1 MARILLENNE
11 WAIKDDLSFFNISSE
26 LIDLTD
32 GTWTL
37 FDPDSLVQ
45 GISFASGFN
54 TVTWNALGAGS
65 NNYKW
70 TQGTTHR
77 SPRWYKL
84 LKIDGNQVT
93 SDDCMTFQASGK
105 LDESVKDFDHEVVWG
120 ICSDPTSTAAS
131 TIDGSGAAMA
141 RQLVQGGPRSGTWT
155 GNLVSFNAANSDN
168 ISMAASLIRGKLMMV
183 GGASVS
189 INASGDAVR
198 PADRSDSQ
206 ALAAT
211 TNQFLMVGVGT
222 NSTTTVDSGDKQK
235 FSLKITVFTHDTSF

>member
-1 MARILLENNE
+1 MARILLDNNE
-11 WAIKDDLSFFNISSE
+11 WAIEDDLSFFNISSE

-37 FDPDSLVQ
+37 FDPDNLVQ

-54 TVTWNALGAGS
+54 TVTWNAGAGS
-65 NNYKW
+65 NDYKW
-70 TQGTTHR
+70 TQGTAHR

-84 LKIDGNQVT
+84 LKIDGQQIT

-105 LDESVKDFDHEVVWG
+105 LDDSVKDFDHEIVWG
-120 ICSDPTSTAAS
+120 ICSDPTSTSAL
-131 TIDGSGAAMA
+131 TIDGSGAVMA
-141 RQLVQGGPRSGTWT
+141 RQLSAGGPRYGIWT
-155 GNLVSFNAANSDN
+155 ENLVSFCAANSNN
-168 ISMAASLIRGKLMMV
+168 ISGAASLIRGKLMMV

-189 INASGDAVR
+189 INASGNAFL
-198 PADRSDSQ
+198 PANRTDTQ

-222 NSTTTVDSGDKQK
+222 NTTTTVDSGDKQK
-235 FSLKITVFTHDTSF
+235 FSLKMTVFTHDISF

>member
-1 MARILLENNE
+1 MARILLDNNE
-11 WAIKDDLSFFNISSE
+11 WAVKDDLSFFNVSSE

-37 FDPDSLVQ
+37 EDPDSLVQ
-45 GISFASGFN
+45 SVTFSNGFN

-70 TQGTTHR
+70 TQGSTHR

-84 LKIDGNQVT
+84 LKLDGNQIT

-120 ICSDPTSTAAS
+120 ICSDPTSTAAA
-131 TIDGSGAAMA
+131 TIDGSGAAMCRTLTA
-141 RQLVQGGPRSGTWT
+141 GGPRFGIWT
-155 GNLVSFNAANSDN
+155 ENLVSFVTANSNN
-168 ISMAASLIRGKLMMV
+168 ISGAASLIRGKLMMV
-183 GGASVS
+183 GGAAVS
-189 INASGDAVR
+189 IDASGEAYLPTNRTDN
-198 PADRSDSQ
+198 Q

-222 NSTTTVDSGDKQK
+222 NTTTTVDSGDKQK
-235 FSLKITVFTHDTSF
+235 FSLKITVFTHDISF